1 MMSRRWLFAVL
12 VLFLVAPVRADF
24 FAVDL
29 NGFGFQPSAVNA
41 ARQFAGS
48 RDFPGEGF
56 RGFRWEAANGFTNL
70 GTLGGAVSTASAIND
85 SGHVAGASQVAI
97 GSSASHAYLWRPGT
111 GLTDL
116 GTLGGTNSSATA
128 LNVAGSV
135 VGSSQ
140 LAGNSSTQA
149 FLWRLDTNTM
159 TPLGTLGGNNS
170 SAIGVNAAGLV
181 AGTSDIT
188 GGGTRPFLWSEA
200 DGLLDLGGLG
210 GTDSLG
216 RAFGINDLGQ
226 VVGRS
231 DRGDGTFGAFVWDAA
246 NGFTDLGTF
255 GGSNA
260 TALGINNLGQVVG
273 TAQDAAGED
282 RAFVWDAINGL
293 RDLNALVT
301 NANGF
306 TLTSATSITNAG
318 DVLAES
324 ASLDGTTVYLVTEN
338 PDLTP
343 PAVDVPAPAGAVL
356 AGVGLVSLLFRFY
369 RKRSS
374 INSAGILSNVAS

>member
-1 MMSRRWLFAVL
+1 MMSRHWLLALFAFV
-12 VLFLVAPVRADF
+12 FVAPVRADY

-41 ARQFAGS
+41 SRQFAGS

-56 RGFRWEAANGFTNL
+56 RGFRWDAASGFTNL
-70 GTLGGAVSTASAIND
+70 GTLGGAVSTASAINE

-97 GSSASHAYLWRPGT
+97 GSSASNAYLWQPGT
-111 GLTDL
+111 GLTNL
-116 GTLGGTNSSATA
+116 GTLGGTNSSAA
-128 LNVAGSV
+128 AVNASGSV

-170 SAIGVNAAGLV
+170 SAIGINAAGLV
-181 AGTSDIT
+181 AGTSDVT
-188 GGGTRPFLWSEA
+188 GGGTRPFLWTEA

-226 VVGRS
+226 IVGRS
-231 DRGDGTFGAFVWDAA
+231 DRGDGTFGAFVWDATT
-246 NGFTDLGTF
+246 GFTDLGTF
-255 GGSNA
+255 GGENA
-260 TALGINNLGQVVG
+260 TAFGINNLGQVVG

-282 RAFVWDAINGL
+282 RAFLWDAINGL
-293 RDLNALVT
+293 RDLNSLIT

-343 PAVDVPAPAGAVL
+343 PTADVPAPGGAVL
-356 AGVGLVSLLFRFY
+356 GAVGIAILAGFRRRPRF
-369 RKRSS
+369 
-374 INSAGILSNVAS
+374 